1 MRGDMTKVWIVGAKG
16 HVGSALAKLLDC
28 IEYELFETDMDEVD
42 VTDRESVASFMR
54 ITRPD
59 VIINCSGITD
69 LEECEKNPDLAYNV
83 NAIGARNLA
92 IEADAHECKLI
103 QISTDDVFAN
113 NEELIPHC
121 EFDATAPRS
130 VYGKSKLAGEQLVSS
145 LSNRYVI
152 VRSSWVYGIGR
163 DYVNMVLDAAKKGGS
178 LEAPINQVSSPTS
191 ASTLASAIKHLIDN
205 DLYGI
210 YHIVS
215 KGSCSRYEFAKTIL
229 ELTGQSDAL
238 ELIPTEGKGNIR
250 PNYSVLDTMMLRLD
264 HMDEPG
270 DWKEELKKFLHE
282 TGGNV

>member
-1 MRGDMTKVWIVGAKG
+1 MREEMTKVWIVGAKG
-16 HVGSALAKLLDC
+16 HVGSALARLLDC
-28 IEYELFETDMDEVD
+28 TEYELFETDIDEVD

-59 VIINCSGITD
+59 VIINCAGITD
-69 LEECEKNPDLAYNV
+69 VETCEKNPDLAYHV

-113 NEELIPHC
+113 EKLIPHC
-121 EFDATAPRS
+121 EFDATEPCS

-145 LSNRYVI
+145 LSNRYAI

-163 DYVNMVLDAAKKGGS
+163 DYVNFVLDAAKKGGS

-191 ASTLASAIKHLIDN
+191 ASTLASVIKRLIDN

-229 ELTGQSDAL
+229 EFTGQSDAL
-238 ELIPTEGKGNIR
+238 ELIPTEGEGRIR

-264 HMDEPG
+264 QIEEPG
-270 DWKEELKKFLHE
+270 DWKEELRKFLDD